1 MRKINAIISIRG
13 RKDLKTRSWDIVFEW
28 EDIIAD
34 RLGIVIKNESSSLLS
49 IVLQK
54 LHLYKFVVNL
64 LKSKNLYLRF
74 VTDVKLIPGQYASPN
89 MIPIIIDF
97 WYEKKEIN
105 KFIEHFKFVP
115 LLFVTNK
122 EVQNLLSVYECP
134 FKVEHFP
141 LSLPD
146 QYRLTKDSL
155 ANKDFEFCFVGRI
168 DKFFLE
174 LVEEYA
180 AKHEDFEYV
189 YSKGISVNR
198 EFWTNK
204 GKFLGKD
211 AGRESYIEFLR
222 RTKISSYST
231 PGMDATKKANFNQVT
246 PRLLEMLANGCQVI
260 GHYPESEDVL
270 WYNLSSVVP
279 NVTNFESFES
289 ILDDMRKKSF
299 DFEKISKFL
308 SNHYTSNSAQLL
320 YEVLE
325 KYSLLK

>member
-1 MRKINAIISIRG
+1 MRKINSIISIRR
-13 RKDLKTRSWDIVFEW
+13 RKNLKTRSWDIVFEW

-34 RLGIVIKNESSSLLS
+34 RLGIVIKDESSSFLS

-54 LHLYKFVVNL
+54 LHLYKFVANL
-64 LKSKNLYLRF
+64 VKSKNLYLRF
-74 VTDVKLIPGQYASPN
+74 VTDVKLIPGRYASPN

-97 WYEKKEIN
+97 WYEKEEIN
-105 KFIEHFKFVP
+105 KFIEYFKFVP

-122 EVQNLLSVYECP
+122 EVQSLLSVYKCP

-155 ANKDFEFCFVGRI
+155 ANKEYEFCFVGRI
-168 DKFFLE
+168 DKFFMG

-211 AGRESYIEFLR
+211 AGRESYINFLR
-222 RTKISSYST
+222 KTKISCYST
-231 PGMDATKKANFNQVT
+231 PGMDATKKAKYNQVT

-260 GHYPESEDVL
+260 GHYPDSEDVL
-270 WYNLSSVVP
+270 WYDLSSVVP
-279 NVTNFESFES
+279 NVTNYKSFEHV
-289 ILDDMRKKSF
+289 LDDMRQQTF
-299 DFEKISKFL
+299 NFENISDFL

-320 YEVLE
+320 YEALE
-325 KYSLLK
+325 KHCLLK